1 MSGGLSV
8 IVLAGLLWAGAAQAL
23 PSYPVPL
30 YMPEPDYPASMRHT
44 LVKNSVTVRIF
55 IQADGGV
62 RFLEVQG
69 ATDPRFIS
77 LTRSAVEQWTF
88 EPWEPPDSHPEG
100 EAVTVTFT
108 FTGRPHTN
116 PPLTSNAELKQELCW
131 QLNREMF
138 EGRKWR
144 MDVKPDV
151 IMRTELY
158 LSSGPV
164 IEQFLT
170 LDKRQALVLE
180 LREAVP
186 GIIAQCQKNPTRR
199 YVDYLPENVRNA
211 L

>member
-30 YMPEPDYPASMRHT
+30 YMPEPDYPTSMRHT

-144 MDVKPDV
+144 KDVKPDV

-170 LDKRQALVLE
+170 LDERQALVLE
-180 LREAVP
+180 LLEAVP
-186 GIIAQCQKNPTRR
+186 SIVAQCQKNPTRR

>member
-1 MSGGLSV
+1 MRRVPSV
-8 IVLAGLLWAGAAQAL
+8 IVLAGLLWAGAARAL

-62 RFLEVQG
+62 RFLEVRG

-77 LTRSAVEQWTF
+77 LTRSAVELWTF
-88 EPWEPPDSHPEG
+88 EPWEPPASHPEG

-144 MDVKPDV
+144 KDVKPDV

-170 LDKRQALVLE
+170 LDERQALVVA
-180 LREAVP
+180 LREAAPSIV
-186 GIIAQCQKNPTRR
+186 AQCQKNPTRR

>member
-1 MSGGLSV
+1 
-8 IVLAGLLWAGAAQAL
+8 
-23 PSYPVPL
+23 
-30 YMPEPDYPASMRHT
+30 MPEPDYPASMRHT

-62 RFLEVQG
+62 RFLEVRG

-77 LTRSAVEQWTF
+77 LTRSAVELWTF
-88 EPWEPPDSHPEG
+88 EPWEPPASHPEG

-144 MDVKPDV
+144 KDVKPDV

-170 LDKRQALVLE
+170 LDERQALVVA
-180 LREAVP
+180 LREAAPSIV
-186 GIIAQCQKNPTRR
+186 AQCQKNPTRR

>member
-144 MDVKPDV
+144 KDVKPDV

-170 LDKRQALVLE
+170 LDERQALVLE